1 MSTDHLPILANV
13 GDVKGLI
20 KSRGTINTPMV
31 DAIEATTT
39 RERHGDIPINRK
51 GQPEEVGA
59 LIAFLLGD
67 ESRFI
72 TGSVHSIDG
81 GWTI

>member
-1 MSTDHLPILANV
+1 
-13 GDVKGLI
+13 
-20 KSRGTINTPMV
+20 MV

-39 RERHGDIPINRK
+39 QERHGDIPIKRK

-67 ESRFI
+67 ESKFI